1 MMVLDLADLL
11 GQVQE
16 RGYTH
21 NFAYESHLFVK
32 PDAPGASADE
42 RRWIVDSR
50 TVDTGTDPGDDAT
63 IYLIET
69 ASGQRG
75 FLIAPYSF
83 HTDARKAAFI
93 DRLEK
98 TA

>member
-1 MMVLDLADLL
+1 MDLADVL

-16 RGYTH
+16 RGFTH
-21 NFAYESHLFVK
+21 DFAYESHQSVK
-32 PDAPGASADE
+32 RDVAGE

-93 DRLEK
+93 DGLER
-98 TA
+98 TG